1 MKYFWNISTKALRC
15 FFRLYTHPF
24 NIFIRQTLPFI
35 HLCILQLP
43 KPICR
48 STCLLNNGQ
57 HRSKYTQY
65 RQTNRQI

>member
-1 MKYFWNISTKALRC
+1 MKYLKNFTM

-43 KPICR
+43 KPICWP
-48 STCLLNNGQ
+48 TGLVCLL
-57 HRSKYTQY
+57 KYG
-65 RQTNRQI
+65 